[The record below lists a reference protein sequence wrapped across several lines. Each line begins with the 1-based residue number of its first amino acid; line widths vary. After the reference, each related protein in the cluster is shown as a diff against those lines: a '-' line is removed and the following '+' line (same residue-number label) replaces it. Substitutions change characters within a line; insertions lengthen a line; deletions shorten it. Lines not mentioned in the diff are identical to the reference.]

1 MSKANSS
8 LRLII
13 NENKTPMKK
22 KDDQSIGSNTNYD
35 SLHNTKKSNIKNFK
49 IENKNNGKN
58 NFFLALKT
66 LHISNDNDNFNEID
80 IFNGINEYSETNPNQ
95 TKEENISKY
104 IHRPLVKEI
113 VKKGNEINI
122 IKPLTQFGISINNPY
137 IFNYN
142 LGNIIDKFKY
152 NNTDNNIIKKD
163 KNDDLLFNNID
174 KTINNNTTAMNK
186 NKFKRY
192 FKENNSNKNEFVNLA
207 SGNNLFF
214 TNIKSSIKLI
224 HDLEEPADI
233 KLKDYQNKINIIKKN
248 QKLDQKNKNKQNNN
262 YDLQKE
268 NLKEVVKNLNFQD
281 ISKTKE
287 KDKDKANICNSKDSG
302 CASRIKYMLL
312 SKINR
317 STGEKIR
324 KKYERSEFK
333 KKKSFQVT
341 DYGKNKNI
349 LIDMNENKENINY
362 NNIEL
367 TKKIIKKINEMST
380 VKADYNNNQII
391 DINNNNILLNY
402 FKKRENFNYSSKS
415 RKNVAKNLLGVFNS
429 CSKKLNFDDSSVNID
444 SQSLQNLNNLSF
456 QEIIDLF
463 SSQSGFSESEII
475 EGNKTI
481 IMKETDKEK
490 NILKDDSSFLSSNIL
505 NSNKNNNSFRN
516 NNNPIKKEFNA
527 LNSNQKLSKYFT
539 QKNSPNKNKLN
550 KRNLLKDNKENKYVY
565 QSPSDKKIRR
575 FDLDSPFNNN
585 FYSNDF
591 SEFNLPQHFKTDIKL
606 KNWKRSQ
613 EIMNKIMKNYFRGGL
628 LNLSESPSMI
638 NTQSPISL
646 FKPVIKMEQ
655 NDINNSN
662 LNSNNNNNLLKY
674 DIIPQN
680 KSNILSLD
688 ESLHMNTIYDIS
700 FYLNLLKQS
709 NSYPKINM
717 KILFKKNPTIKW
729 NDRLNILLWMMKN
742 CEEFAYKRD
751 TFHYSIFYFDLFLY
765 LSKEEIKKKDLKLIG
780 ITCISLG
787 AKLEEVQIPQLI
799 EYSKSIAPKCT
810 DINII
815 ISMEKKI
822 CSALKWKL
830 IPITLEIW
838 LNWYTC
844 QWDLF
849 LDSSSDIKSQ
859 LLNFIKEDDLIYFK
873 KQNEKAY
880 CNYRRIYQL
889 IDLIS
894 LDYYNYN
901 YDKRGIVAACFF
913 ECICNEY
920 NLNYSL
926 DKKKLYSKDKKSS
939 EEFIKIIQKMY
950 KLYIEQ
956 SFDFLFNTQLIQN
969 CIRYVFKFNKFCFTY
984 NMPLIYKANQKIDE
998 DIEYNY
1004 EDFISYQTT
1013 NSDIY
1018 LFFENMYKKKKK
1030 IINRNEGKKIN
1041 IRK

>member
-1 MSKANSS
+1 MSKINNS
-8 LRLII
+8 LHLII
-13 NENKTPMKK
+13 NENNTPKK
-22 KDDQSIGSNTNYD
+22 NKEDQSLGSNTNYD
-35 SLHNTKKSNIKNFK
+35 SLHNTKKSHIKKFK
-49 IENKNNGKN
+49 IDNKNNGKN

-66 LHISNDNDNFNEID
+66 LQISIDNDNFNEID

-95 TKEENISKY
+95 TKEENVSNY

-113 VKKGNEINI
+113 IKKGNEINV
-122 IKPLTQFGISINNPY
+122 IKPLTQFGTSINNPY

-142 LGNIIDKFKY
+142 LGSLINKFKY
-152 NNTDNNIIKKD
+152 NNTDPNLEKKD

-186 NKFKRY
+186 YKFKRY
-192 FKENNSNKNEFVNLA
+192 FKENNNNNEFVNLA
-207 SGNNLFF
+207 SANNLFL
-214 TNIKSSIKLI
+214 TNIKSSIKII
-224 HDLEEPADI
+224 HDLEEPVDI

-248 QKLDQKNKNKQNNN
+248 QKLVQINKNKQNNN
-262 YDLQKE
+262 FEFKKS

-287 KDKDKANICNSKDSG
+287 KDKANICNSKDSG
-302 CASRIKYMLL
+302 CASRIKNMLL

-324 KKYERSEFK
+324 KKFERSEFK

-341 DYGKNKNI
+341 DYAKNKNI
-349 LIDMNENKENINY
+349 LIDLNENKENINF
-362 NNIEL
+362 NNIKL
-367 TKKIIKKINEMST
+367 TKQIIKKINEMST
-380 VKADYNNNQII
+380 VKADYNNNQVI

-402 FKKRENFNYSSKS
+402 FKKRENFNYSTKS
-415 RKNVAKNLLGVFNS
+415 RKNIAKNLLGVFNS

-444 SQSLQNLNNLSF
+444 SQSLKNLNNLSF

-463 SSQSGFSESEII
+463 SNQSGFSESEVI
-475 EGNKTI
+475 ENNNKTI
-481 IMKETDKEK
+481 ILKEADKEK
-490 NILKDDSSFLSSNIL
+490 NNLKDNNSLFSSNIL
-505 NSNKNNNSFRN
+505 NGNNNNNSFKN
-516 NNNPIKKEFNA
+516 NSIKKELNN
-527 LNSNQKLSKYFT
+527 LNSNQKISKYLT
-539 QKNSPNKNKLN
+539 QKNSPKKLN
-550 KRNLLKDNKENKYVY
+550 KRNLLKDNKDNKYVY
-565 QSPSDKKIRR
+565 QSPSYNKLRR

-585 FYSNDF
+585 NVYSNDF
-591 SEFNLPQHFKTDIKL
+591 SEYNFSQNFKTDIKL

-613 EIMNKIMKNYFRGGL
+613 EIMNKIINNNFRGGL
-628 LNLSESPSMI
+628 LDLSESPSMI
-638 NTQSPISL
+638 NTQSPMSL
-646 FKPVIKMEQ
+646 SKPIVKIEQ
-655 NDINNSN
+655 NRINNSN
-662 LNSNNNNNLLKY
+662 LNSNKNNLLKS
-674 DIIPQN
+674 DIISQN
-680 KSNILSLD
+680 KSNILSRLD
-688 ESLHMNTIYDIS
+688 ESMNVNTIYDIS

-717 KILFKKNPTIKW
+717 KIFFKKHPTVKW

-751 TFHYSIFYFDLFLY
+751 TFHYSVFYFDLFLY

-799 EYSKSIAPKCT
+799 EYSKSIDPKYK

-815 ISMEKKI
+815 ISMEQKI

-849 LDSSSDIKSQ
+849 LDSSSEIKSQ

-873 KQNEKAY
+873 KQSEKAY
-880 CNYRRIYQL
+880 SNYRRIYQL

-894 LDYYNYN
+894 LDYFNYN

-920 NLNYSL
+920 NLNYSF
-926 DKKKLYSKDKKSS
+926 DKKKLYSKDKKGN
-939 EEFIKIIQKMY
+939 EEFINIIQKMY
-950 KLYIEQ
+950 NLYVEQ
-956 SFDFLFNTQLIQN
+956 SFDFLFNKQLVQN
-969 CIRYVFKFNKFCFTY
+969 CIRYVFKFTKFCFTY

-1018 LFFENMYKKKKK
+1018 LFFENIYKNKKKK
-1030 IINRNEGKKIN
+1030 IRRKEGKK
-1041 IRK
+1041 K